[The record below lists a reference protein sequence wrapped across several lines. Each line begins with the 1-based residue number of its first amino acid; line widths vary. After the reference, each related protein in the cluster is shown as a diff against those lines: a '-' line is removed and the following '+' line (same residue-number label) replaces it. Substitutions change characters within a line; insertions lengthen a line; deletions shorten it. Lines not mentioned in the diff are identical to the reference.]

1 MKFSGKMSLMIILS
15 HKKQGFCLSLGD
27 TIFEKPQAKLN
38 FPAYLRLNKRY
49 IPGYE
54 VWLQGIW
61 RLLCLHNFFRMFISF
76 TSNKFSPSNNDSCA
90 HLQNA
95 NRITVRLTIST
106 NAKRNTNI
114 VKKMANKN
122 GQPLIQLI
130 TNSRL
135 SEQNRETKKKEKEN
149 CDANKIN
156 CRPQHW
162 WL

>member
-1 MKFSGKMSLMIILS
+1 MKFSGKMSLMVILKVT
-15 HKKQGFCLSLGD
+15 KKQGFSLSLGD

-54 VWLQGIW
+54 VWRQDIW
-61 RLLCLHNFFRMFISF
+61 RLLCLHSFFRMFISF
-76 TSNKFSPSNNDSCA
+76 TSNKFSPSNTDSCA
-90 HLQNA
+90 HLKNA
-95 NRITVRLTIST
+95 NRIMVRLTIST

-114 VKKMANKN
+114 AQKMANKN
-122 GQPLIQLI
+122 RQPLIQLI

-135 SEQNRETKKKEKEN
+135 SEQNRETKKEKEN

-156 CRPQHW
+156 CHPKHW